1 MECGERRRA
10 VVAREGLTMPALIT
24 QPIDTPIGSMR
35 AVARDDGLVMCEYE
49 NPARLPAQL
58 DRVRAVFGADAVPG
72 EHQILDQTR
81 RELGE
86 YFAGTREVFT
96 IPLVLD
102 GTPFQTSVW
111 HALLEIPFG
120 ATTSY
125 EKIAQRVGK
134 PGAARAVGR
143 ANGDNRIA
151 IIVPCHR
158 VIGSDGSL
166 TGYGGGMQRKRRLL
180 ALEQR
185 GLQLE
190 LT

>member
-1 MECGERRRA
+1 
-10 VVAREGLTMPALIT
+10 MPPLVT
-24 QPIDTPIGSMR
+24 QRIETPIGPMR

-58 DRVRAVFGADAVPG
+58 VRFRAVFGADAVPG
-72 EHQILDQTR
+72 EHPILDQTR
-81 RELGE
+81 CELAE
-86 YFAGTREVFT
+86 YFEGKREIFT
-96 IPLVLD
+96 MPLVLE

-111 HALLEIPFG
+111 RELLAIPFG
-120 ATTSY
+120 VTTTY
-125 EKIAQRVGK
+125 ETIAHRVGK

-158 VIGSDGSL
+158 VIGADGSL
-166 TGYGGGMQRKRRLL
+166 TGYGGGQQRKRRLL
-180 ALEQR
+180 DLEAR

>member
-1 MECGERRRA
+1 ML
-10 VVAREGLTMPALIT
+10 VT
-24 QPIDTPIGSMR
+24 QRIETPIGTMR
-35 AVARDDGLVMCEYE
+35 AVARDDGLVMCEYD

-81 RELGE
+81 RELDE
-86 YFAGTREVFT
+86 YFAGAREVFT
-96 IPLVLD
+96 MPLVLD
-102 GTPFQTSVW
+102 GTPFQTAVW
-111 HALLEIPFG
+111 RALLEIPFG

-125 EKIAQRVGK
+125 ETIARRVGK

-158 VIGSDGSL
+158 VIGADGSL
-166 TGYGGGMQRKRRLL
+166 TGYGGGQHRKRRLL
-180 ALEQR
+180 DLEQR